1 MPYTFQAQ
9 YKTSFVLQYRE
20 KEINQLL
27 FTIMLIIFTWIQ
39 LKYPKYIFLHLLIG
53 FYRLTNVFYL
63 KLERIEVPFNF
74 SDIE

>member
-9 YKTSFVLQYRE
+9 YKTSFALQYRE

-39 LKYPKYIFLHLLIG
+39 LKYPKYIFLHRLIG

-63 KLERIEVPFNF
+63 KLERIEVPF
-74 SDIE
+74 